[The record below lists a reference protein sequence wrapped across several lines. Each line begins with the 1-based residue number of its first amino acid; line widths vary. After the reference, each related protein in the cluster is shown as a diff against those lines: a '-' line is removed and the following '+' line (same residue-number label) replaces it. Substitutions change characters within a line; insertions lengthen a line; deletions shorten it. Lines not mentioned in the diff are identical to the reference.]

1 MQISP
6 KKSSVVLLAVTSVIT
21 MSACTSETSGSG
33 KSDSKTDTTVSK
45 GIGSKDASADVTNLE
60 CTEPDVIGISYAKV
74 TITNNSS
81 KPSDYF
87 ITVVAESADGAT
99 RYDDTI
105 VTAMALNSGQTTTVE
120 GPFLNELP
128 AGAVCKVT
136 EVQRTAS

>member
-1 MQISP
+1 MKLASR
-6 KKSSVVLLAVTSVIT
+6 KVGVALLAAVSLGSL
-21 MSACTSETSGSG
+21 SACESSNEDTSKSGS
-33 KSDSKTDTTVSK
+33 KTESTVGK
-45 GIGSKDASADVTNLE
+45 GIGSKDASADVTSIE
-60 CTEPDVIGISYAKV
+60 CTGPDAIGMFSAKV

-87 ITVVAESADGAT
+87 ITIVAESSDGAT

-120 GPFLNELP
+120 GPFLNDLP
-128 AGAVCKVT
+128 AGAICKVS

>member
-1 MQISP
+1 MQFIP
-6 KKSSVVLLAVTSVIT
+6 KKISTLLLAVTSAAVV
-21 MSACTSETSGSG
+21 SACTTESSESG

-45 GIGSKDASADVTNLE
+45 GIGSKDATADVTGLE
-60 CTEPDVIGISYAKV
+60 CTEPDIAGYSYAKV

-128 AGAVCKVT
+128 AGAVCKVS

>member
-1 MQISP
+1 M
-6 KKSSVVLLAVTSVIT
+6 T
-21 MSACTSETSGSG
+21 G
-33 KSDSKTDTTVSK
+33 
-45 GIGSKDASADVTNLE
+45 LE
-60 CTEPDVIGISYAKV
+60 RTEPDIAGYSYAKV

-105 VTAMALNSGQTTTVE
+105 VTAMALNSGQTTTVK

-128 AGAVCKVT
+128 AGAVCKVS